1 MIFILYCT
9 ANQTLATVIYLYYNK
24 KVVYKGSGL
33 LIVCWL
39 GFFSKKKYYTFLYH
53 CSRLLIV
60 WWNIVYI
67 GLSTQCHGYSG
78 LRQLLPWGR
87 WAPSLL

>member
-39 GFFSKKKYYTFLYH
+39 GFFSKKNTTLF
-53 CSRLLIV
+53 CIIV
-60 WWNIVYI
+60 
-67 GLSTQCHGYSG
+67 LDF
-78 LRQLLPWGR
+78 
-87 WAPSLL
+87 